1 MTGYT
6 SRSSVELISSPE
18 RVLIGRQDVKA
29 GREEMFISPR
39 SFQTDF
45 HPIRRSYPDPE
56 VERRIVLLGRAGAGK
71 SASANTLAGRHVF
84 LEARWGRFHTSEC
97 QRTTV
102 SRFGRKLDIL
112 DTPGFLL
119 DADING
125 PKVKR
130 EFAKA
135 IGISS
140 PGPHVF
146 VFVFPTP
153 HMHRCDF
160 EIFQKFI
167 HVFGPEVV
175 NYTILLF
182 SKVDDLDYFSLTK
195 QAFILSAPPEWKAI
209 MKVCNYRCV
218 WFQNRSPQAE
228 KELMV
233 RTFVET
239 LENVINQNLGQ
250 YFCNDLFWTVEKT
263 IIERDITR
271 SNQNARLNSLRRKL
285 RVNLDA
291 GIQHRYGDTTRKDP
305 NRTREDFRKDLAGNN
320 MKLIDTIWHS
330 IKYFNCMKILRIPKH
345 LSEHQ
350 HEAANEGFDLDI
362 SNPVRVNEEVNKRH
376 TTTAQPQEVQKR
388 GRFPRLP
395 KIDTSKNQGPSH
407 RLEPLTERS
416 EGTTK
421 LPKLVAKYR

>member
-1 MTGYT
+1 MLVT
-6 SRSSVELISSPE
+6 RH
-18 RVLIGRQDVKA
+18 GRRMD
-29 GREEMFISPR
+29 
-39 SFQTDF
+39 
-45 HPIRRSYPDPE
+45 
-56 VERRIVLLGRAGAGK
+56 IV
-71 SASANTLAGRHVF
+71 
-84 LEARWGRFHTSEC
+84 
-97 QRTTV
+97 
-102 SRFGRKLDIL
+102 

-119 DADING
+119 DADINN

-130 EFAKA
+130 EFAKT
-135 IGISS
+135 IGLCS

-167 HVFGPEVV
+167 HVFGPEVL

-209 MKVCNYRCV
+209 MKVCHYRCV
-218 WFQNRSPQAE
+218 WFQNRAAHLE

-239 LENVINQNLGQ
+239 METTVNQNLGQ

-263 IIERDITR
+263 IVERDITKN
-271 SNQNARLNSLRRKL
+271 NQNERLSVLRRKL

-291 GIQHRYGDTTRKDP
+291 GIRKRHGDTSRKDP
-305 NRTREDFRKDLAGNN
+305 NRTREDFRKDLLNN
-320 MKLIDTIWHS
+320 SLKLIDTIWLS
-330 IKYFNCMKILRIPKH
+330 INYFNCMKILRIPRY
-345 LSEHQ
+345 LSGHN
-350 HEAANEGFDLDI
+350 HESGHEGFDLDL
-362 SNPVRVNEEVNKRH
+362 SQPGKGHDEEMKRH
-376 TTTAQPQEVQKR
+376 LPTATSHEVRKR
-388 GRFPRLP
+388 GKVPKLPR
-395 KIDTSKNQGPSH
+395 INAQGGVTPRA

-416 EGTTK
+416 ERSNK